1 VEVKDI
7 NKLFSQP
14 ELLALLLGW
23 RYDASCSCWWKDG
36 VKFRFTH
43 NMILGTFDL
52 NVYGAIDVKDK
63 IIVDLGS
70 FIGDTPIYFAL
81 KGAKSVIAL
90 EPHPKPLM

>member
-1 VEVKDI
+1 
-7 NKLFSQP
+7 
-14 ELLALLLGW
+14 
-23 RYDASCSCWWKDG
+23 
-36 VKFRFTH
+36 
-43 NMILGTFDL
+43 MILGTFDL